1 MLHGRGRGRHYG
13 HPGVSA
19 AAAAFTRLCSSPPG
33 VHLRGARPE
42 EQLKIRAKRV
52 GRIYRETQK
61 SWRIK
66 GMTLPRNGSVEAN
79 AALRHAGVKPGISV
93 TFAVGIT
100 AYGPVA
106 HRRSRLRTFGPGSA
120 RWMEGNAIIFRT
132 EGDRSRSFLEWNTT
146 RTHAKFEPCVVIKH
160 LARLTPAIGASDA
173 TTITTAF
180 CRRMIGLG
188 VHWIPQEIKRGIW
201 A

>member
-1 MLHGRGRGRHYG
+1 MAVKQIGLRPRSLWGERDKIVWLREARGAVCCCTGEGEVGTMDIQGRLQRRR
-13 HPGVSA
+13 P
-19 AAAAFTRLCSSPPG
+19 FTRLCSSPPG

-93 TFAVGIT
+93 TSAVGIT
-100 AYGPVA
+100 AY
-106 HRRSRLRTFGPGSA
+106 
-120 RWMEGNAIIFRT
+120 
-132 EGDRSRSFLEWNTT
+132 
-146 RTHAKFEPCVVIKH
+146 
-160 LARLTPAIGASDA
+160 
-173 TTITTAF
+173 
-180 CRRMIGLG
+180 
-188 VHWIPQEIKRGIW
+188 
-201 A
+201 